1 MMNDK
6 QLIEISRSV
15 DSYISQLSVKYEISP
30 LSLSAVLIARC
41 MILNN
46 EAGST
51 EDFLKLLNSVAN
63 NPPHNVT
70 NDTKVH

>member
-1 MMNDK
+1 MMTNE

-15 DSYISQLSVKYEISP
+15 DSYISQLAVKYEISP

-41 MILNN
+41 MVLNN
-46 EAGST
+46 EADST

-63 NPPHNVT
+63 NPPL
-70 NDTKVH
+70 KVNNEKQVH

>member
-1 MMNDK
+1 MNNE

-41 MILNN
+41 MVLNN
-46 EAGST
+46 EADST

-63 NPPHNVT
+63 NPPLKVT
-70 NDTKVH
+70 NDKQVH